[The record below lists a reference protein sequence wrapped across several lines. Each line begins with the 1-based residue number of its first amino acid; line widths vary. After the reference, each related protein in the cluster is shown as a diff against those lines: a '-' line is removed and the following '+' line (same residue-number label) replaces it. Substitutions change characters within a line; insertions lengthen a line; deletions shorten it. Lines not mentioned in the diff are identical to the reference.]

1 MTRWSSPSPI
11 HYLRKNF
18 DALAITTVLAKLAW
32 NARTP
37 QLTEAD
43 QAVLAALRRSHAEL
57 ANAPLEDI
65 QAYLQGF
72 DEQQIVGLVS
82 TVKGMLHDME
92 FVRLDHEDGDSL
104 YAAYLDQHDH
114 TDFDVLLADQHSGES
129 WQLQLKA
136 IEGTGTGKDW
146 IAAPPEEMLL
156 ATEEIAAQLG
166 LESSGLSTKE
176 LTQSVEDAIDVI
188 VTAKDPNDEHF
199 WDYCPAISVA
209 SVSLAIYEL
218 FRRYQQ
224 QEISWSEF
232 KWMAAKVSGIKVSKI
247 AFIGLLLGL
256 PVVGQVTGAYLVA
269 KLLLNAKATWFEKES
284 ALYRKLQA
292 YWASKQKPQP

>member
-1 MTRWSSPSPI
+1 MTRSSSPI

-37 QLTEAD
+37 QLTETD

-57 ANAPLEDI
+57 AFAPLEDI

-199 WDYCPAISVA
+199 WDYFPAISVA

>member
-1 MTRWSSPSPI
+1 MTRSSSPI
-11 HYLRKNF
+11 HYIRKNF

-32 NARTP
+32 NAHTP

-104 YAAYLDQHDH
+104 YAAYLDQCDH

-136 IEGTGTGKDW
+136 IEGTGAGKDW
-146 IAAPPEEMLL
+146 IAAPPEETLL
-156 ATEEIAAQLG
+156 ATEEITTQWG
-166 LESSGLSTKE
+166 LESSDLSTKE

-199 WDYCPAISVA
+199 WDYFPAISVA
-209 SVSLAIYEL
+209 SASLAIYEL

-292 YWASKQKPQP
+292 YWASKPKSQP

>member
-1 MTRWSSPSPI
+1 MTRSSSPI

-32 NARTP
+32 NTHTP
-37 QLTEAD
+37 QLTETD

-199 WDYCPAISVA
+199 WDYFPAISVA

-232 KWMAAKVSGIKVSKI
+232 KWMVAKVSGIKVSKI

>member
-1 MTRWSSPSPI
+1 MTRSSSPI

-32 NARTP
+32 NEHTP
-37 QLTEAD
+37 QLTETD

-199 WDYCPAISVA
+199 WDYFPAISVA

>member
-1 MTRWSSPSPI
+1 MTRSSSPI

-32 NARTP
+32 NAHTP

-104 YAAYLDQHDH
+104 YAAYLDQCDH

-136 IEGTGTGKDW
+136 IEGTGAGKDW
-146 IAAPPEEMLL
+146 IAAPPEETLL
-156 ATEEIAAQLG
+156 ATEEITTQWG
-166 LESSGLSTKE
+166 LESSDLSTKE

-199 WDYCPAISVA
+199 WDYFPAISVA
-209 SVSLAIYEL
+209 SASLAIYEL

-292 YWASKQKPQP
+292 YWASKPKSQP

>member
-1 MTRWSSPSPI
+1 MTRSSSPI

-37 QLTEAD
+37 QLTETD

-199 WDYCPAISVA
+199 WDYFPAISVA
-209 SVSLAIYEL
+209 SVSLAVYEL

>member
-1 MTRWSSPSPI
+1 MTRSSSPI
-11 HYLRKNF
+11 HYIRKNF

-32 NARTP
+32 NEHRP
-37 QLTEAD
+37 ELTETD

-199 WDYCPAISVA
+199 WDYFPAISVA

>member
-1 MTRWSSPSPI
+1 MTRSSSPSPI

-32 NARTP
+32 NEHRP

-104 YAAYLDQHDH
+104 YAAYLNQHDH

-199 WDYCPAISVA
+199 WDYFPAISVA

>member
-1 MTRWSSPSPI
+1 MTRSSSPI

-32 NARTP
+32 NTRTP

-146 IAAPPEEMLL
+146 IAAPPEETLL
-156 ATEEIAAQLG
+156 TTEEIATQLG

-199 WDYCPAISVA
+199 WDYFPAISVA

-292 YWASKQKPQP
+292 YWASKQKP

>member
-1 MTRWSSPSPI
+1 MTRSSSPI

-199 WDYCPAISVA
+199 WDYFPAISVA

-292 YWASKQKPQP
+292 YWASKQKTQP

>member
-1 MTRWSSPSPI
+1 MTRSSSPSPI

-166 LESSGLSTKE
+166 LESSGLSPKE

-199 WDYCPAISVA
+199 WDYFPAISVA

>member
-1 MTRWSSPSPI
+1 MTRSSSPI

-146 IAAPPEEMLL
+146 IAAPPEETLL
-156 ATEEIAAQLG
+156 TTEEIATQLG

-199 WDYCPAISVA
+199 WDYFPAISVA

>member
-1 MTRWSSPSPI
+1 MTRSSSPI

-199 WDYCPAISVA
+199 WDYFPAISVA

-292 YWASKQKPQP
+292 YWANKQKPQP

>member
-1 MTRWSSPSPI
+1 MTRSSSPI
-11 HYLRKNF
+11 HYIRKNF

-32 NARTP
+32 TEHTP
-37 QLTEAD
+37 ELTEAD

-57 ANAPLEDI
+57 ANASLEDI
-65 QAYLQGF
+65 QTYLQGF

-82 TVKGMLHDME
+82 QVKGMLHDME
-92 FVRLDHEDGDSL
+92 FVRLDHEQGDSL

-114 TDFDVLLADQHSGES
+114 ADFDVILADQVSGES

-136 IEGTGTGKDW
+136 TKGSGSGKDW
-146 IAAPPEEMLL
+146 IIAQPEEAVL
-156 ATEEIAAQLG
+156 ATAEMATQLG
-166 LESSGLSTKE
+166 LENAAFNTKE

-199 WDYCPAISVA
+199 WDYFPAISVA

-269 KLLLNAKATWFEKES
+269 KLLLNAKATWFEKDS
-284 ALYRKLQA
+284 PLYAKLKSS
-292 YWASKQKPQP
+292 WAKQQKPEP

>member
-1 MTRWSSPSPI
+1 MTRSSSPI

-146 IAAPPEEMLL
+146 IAAPPEETLL
-156 ATEEIAAQLG
+156 TTEEIATQLG

-199 WDYCPAISVA
+199 WDYFPAISVA

-218 FRRYQQ
+218 FRCYQQ

>member
-1 MTRWSSPSPI
+1 MTRSSSPI

-199 WDYCPAISVA
+199 WDYFPAISVA

-256 PVVGQVTGAYLVA
+256 PVVGQVTGTYLVA

>member
-1 MTRWSSPSPI
+1 MTRSSSPSPI

-104 YAAYLDQHDH
+104 YAAYLNQHDH

-166 LESSGLSTKE
+166 LESSGLSPKE

-199 WDYCPAISVA
+199 WDYFPAISVA

>member
-1 MTRWSSPSPI
+1 MTRSSSPI

-104 YAAYLDQHDH
+104 YAAYLDQRDH

-129 WQLQLKA
+129 WQLQLKV

-146 IAAPPEEMLL
+146 IAAPPEETLL
-156 ATEEIAAQLG
+156 TTEEIATQLG

-199 WDYCPAISVA
+199 WDYFPAISVA

-284 ALYRKLQA
+284 PLYRKLQA

>member
-1 MTRWSSPSPI
+1 MTRSSSPI

-37 QLTEAD
+37 QLTETD

-57 ANAPLEDI
+57 AFAPLEDI

-92 FVRLDHEDGDSL
+92 FVRLDHEDGDNL

-146 IAAPPEEMLL
+146 IAALPEEMLL

-199 WDYCPAISVA
+199 WDYFPAISVA

>member
-1 MTRWSSPSPI
+1 MTRSSSPSPI

-156 ATEEIAAQLG
+156 ATEEIATQLG

-199 WDYCPAISVA
+199 WDYFPAISVA

>member
-1 MTRWSSPSPI
+1 MTRSSSPI

-32 NARTP
+32 NEHRP

-104 YAAYLDQHDH
+104 YAAYLNQHDH

-199 WDYCPAISVA
+199 WDYFPAISVA

>member
-1 MTRWSSPSPI
+1 MTRSSSPI

-156 ATEEIAAQLG
+156 ATEEIATQLG

-199 WDYCPAISVA
+199 WDYFPAISVA

>member
-1 MTRWSSPSPI
+1 MTRSSSPSPI

-199 WDYCPAISVA
+199 WDYFPAISVA

>member
-37 QLTEAD
+37 QLTETD

-199 WDYCPAISVA
+199 WDYFPAISVA

>member
-1 MTRWSSPSPI
+1 MTRSSSPI

-104 YAAYLDQHDH
+104 YAAYLNQHDH

-136 IEGTGTGKDW
+136 IEDTGTGKDW
-146 IAAPPEEMLL
+146 IAAPPEETLL
-156 ATEEIAAQLG
+156 TTEEIATQLG

-199 WDYCPAISVA
+199 WDYFPAISVA

-292 YWASKQKPQP
+292 YWASK

>member
-1 MTRWSSPSPI
+1 MTRSSSPI

-32 NARTP
+32 NARMP

-104 YAAYLDQHDH
+104 YAAYLDQRDH

-146 IAAPPEEMLL
+146 IAAPPEETLL
-156 ATEEIAAQLG
+156 TTEEIATQLG

-199 WDYCPAISVA
+199 WDYFPAISVA

>member
-1 MTRWSSPSPI
+1 MTRSSSPI

-114 TDFDVLLADQHSGES
+114 TDFEVLLADQHSGES

-146 IAAPPEEMLL
+146 IAAPPEETLL
-156 ATEEIAAQLG
+156 TTEEIATQLG

-199 WDYCPAISVA
+199 WDYFPAISVA

>member
-114 TDFDVLLADQHSGES
+114 TDFDVLLVDQHSGES

-199 WDYCPAISVA
+199 WDYFPAISVA

-218 FRRYQQ
+218 FRHYQQ

>member
-1 MTRWSSPSPI
+1 MTRSSSPI

-65 QAYLQGF
+65 RAYLQGF

-104 YAAYLDQHDH
+104 YAAYLDQRDH

-129 WQLQLKA
+129 WQLQLKV

-146 IAAPPEEMLL
+146 IAAPPEETLL
-156 ATEEIAAQLG
+156 TTEEIATQLG
-166 LESSGLSTKE
+166 LKSSGLSTKE

-199 WDYCPAISVA
+199 WDYFPAISVA

>member
-1 MTRWSSPSPI
+1 MTRWSSPLPI

-32 NARTP
+32 NEHRP
-37 QLTEAD
+37 ELTETD

-156 ATEEIAAQLG
+156 ATEEIVAQLG

-199 WDYCPAISVA
+199 WDYFPAISVA

-284 ALYRKLQA
+284 ALYRKLQT

>member
-32 NARTP
+32 NAHTP
-37 QLTEAD
+37 QLTETD

-57 ANAPLEDI
+57 ENAPLEDI

-199 WDYCPAISVA
+199 WDYFPAISVA
-209 SVSLAIYEL
+209 SVSLVIYEL

>member
-1 MTRWSSPSPI
+1 M
-11 HYLRKNF
+11 
-18 DALAITTVLAKLAW
+18 
-32 NARTP
+32 P

-72 DEQQIVGLVS
+72 DEEQIVGLVS

-104 YAAYLDQHDH
+104 YAAYLDQCDH

-136 IEGTGTGKDW
+136 IEGTGAGKDW
-146 IAAPPEEMLL
+146 IAAPPEETLL
-156 ATEEIAAQLG
+156 ATEEITTQWG
-166 LESSGLSTKE
+166 LESSDLSTKE

-199 WDYCPAISVA
+199 WDYFPAISVA

-292 YWASKQKPQP
+292 YWASKPKSQP

>member
-32 NARTP
+32 NEHRP

-146 IAAPPEEMLL
+146 IAAPPEETLL
-156 ATEEIAAQLG
+156 TTEEIATQLG

-176 LTQSVEDAIDVI
+176 LTQSVEDAIDVL

-199 WDYCPAISVA
+199 WDYFPAISVA

-218 FRRYQQ
+218 FRHYQQ

>member
-1 MTRWSSPSPI
+1 MTRSSSPSPI

-32 NARTP
+32 NEHRP

-146 IAAPPEEMLL
+146 IAAPPEETLL
-156 ATEEIAAQLG
+156 TTEEIATQLG

-199 WDYCPAISVA
+199 WDYFPAISVA

-269 KLLLNAKATWFEKES
+269 RLLLNAKATWFEKES
-284 ALYRKLQA
+284 PLYRKLQA

>member
-1 MTRWSSPSPI
+1 MTRSSSPI

-43 QAVLAALRRSHAEL
+43 QAVLAALRCSHAEL

-199 WDYCPAISVA
+199 WDYFPAISVA

>member
-1 MTRWSSPSPI
+1 MTRSSSPI

-199 WDYCPAISVA
+199 WDYFPAISVA

-284 ALYRKLQA
+284 RLYRKLQA

>member
-1 MTRWSSPSPI
+1 MTRSSSPI

-18 DALAITTVLAKLAW
+18 DALAIITVLAKLAW
-32 NARTP
+32 NEHTP
-37 QLTEAD
+37 QLTETD

-146 IAAPPEEMLL
+146 IAAPPEETLL
-156 ATEEIAAQLG
+156 TTEEIATQLG

-199 WDYCPAISVA
+199 WDYFPAISVA